1 MAALAL
7 EFCQWAPRGRDG
19 IDDEA
24 SRERAHPVG
33 TLGTGSRDP
42 RRSSDAARAEGVP
55 DHRRRPRLAGAR
67 LLAPTVAVDDRARTC
82 RREDYGES
90 DYVTGT
96 GTDIVRSDDEIADV
110 HRLVMVRPNDTLL
123 IVESIGLPA
132 ADTGAPVSHEQ
143 LDELAGRLDDRRCD
157 LDGADE

>member
-1 MAALAL
+1 M
-7 EFCQWAPRGRDG
+7 
-19 IDDEA
+19 
-24 SRERAHPVG
+24 
-33 TLGTGSRDP
+33 
-42 RRSSDAARAEGVP
+42 
-55 DHRRRPRLAGAR
+55 
-67 LLAPTVAVDDRARTC
+67 
-82 RREDYGES
+82 
-90 DYVTGT
+90 
-96 GTDIVRSDDEIADV
+96 RSDDEIADV